1 MYRKRTVALAG
12 FLGLSLAGE
21 ALGQGSRE
29 VPVERDLERMER
41 IDRRLDRNGLL
52 PVNPN
57 VSPDNP
63 DGVVGFDGPPGISSD
78 NIDTGGPL
86 PPGSPANANDD

>member
-1 MYRKRTVALAG
+1 MHRKCTVALAS
-12 FLGLSLAGE
+12 FLGLIFGGH

-41 IDRRLDRNGLL
+41 IDRRLDRNGLS
-52 PVNPN
+52 PAGPN

-63 DGVVGFDGPPGISSD
+63 DGVVGFDGPPGIPGD
-78 NIDTGGPL
+78 NVDTGGPL
-86 PPGSPANANDD
+86 PPGSPANANDE